1 MNIHIRLGSI
11 GGAVVALQERLVAHG
26 HKTHVTGFADQPTM
40 TAVEAFQEAHGIAER
55 DVVTAETWGALEAEP
70 EAKPEQ
76 KKRPRAKE
84 AD

>member
-26 HKTHVTGFADQPTM
+26 HKMPITGFADPLTM
-40 TAVEAFQEAHGIAER
+40 TAVEAFQEAHGIIER
-55 DVVTAETWGALEAEP
+55 GVVNAETWNALEAEP